1 VIESYNFGRMVIDG
15 NSYAS
20 DLIIFPGKINDS
32 WWRIS
37 GHSVCLKDIE
47 DVFSEEPEVIIFGT
61 GYSGLMKVE
70 EEVKN
75 LAQSK
80 GIELIIEKTEKAV
93 QSFNALSAQKK
104 AIGAFHLTC

>member
-1 VIESYNFGRMVIDG
+1 MIESYGFGRMVIDG
-15 NSYAS
+15 HSYTS
-20 DLIIFPGKINDS
+20 DLILFPGKINDS

-47 DVFSEEPEVIIFGT
+47 DVFNAEPEVIIFGT
-61 GYSGLMKVE
+61 GYHGLMKVE
-70 EEVKN
+70 EEVKS

-93 QSFNALSAQKK
+93 QSFKTLSVHKK

>member
-1 VIESYNFGRMVIDG
+1 MIESYGFSRMVIDG
-15 NSYAS
+15 HSYTS

-47 DVFSEEPEVIIFGT
+47 DVFNAEPEVIIFGT
-61 GYSGLMKVE
+61 GYHGLMKVE
-70 EEVKN
+70 EEVKS

-93 QSFNALSAQKK
+93 QSFKTLSVHKK

>member
-1 VIESYNFGRMVIDG
+1 MIESYAFGRMVIDG
-15 NSYAS
+15 HPYTS

-37 GHSVCLKDIE
+37 GHSVALKDIE
-47 DVFSEEPEVIIFGT
+47 GAFLEEPEVIIIGT

-70 EEVKN
+70 EEVKS
-75 LAQSK
+75 LARSK
-80 GIELIIEKTEKAV
+80 GIELIIEKTEKAT
-93 QSFNALSAQKK
+93 QAFNTISTQKK

>member
-1 VIESYNFGRMVIDG
+1 MVIDG